1 MTQGAREHPDV
12 TAAVKYYR
20 ALKFIK
26 PSLAAV
32 AKHFKIDRSTLSKA
46 LKRKNGK

>member
-1 MTQGAREHPDV
+1 MGQGAREHPDV

-20 ALKFIK
+20 ALKVIK

-32 AKHFKIDRSTLSKA
+32 ARHFKIDRSTLSKA
-46 LKRKNGK
+46 LTRRK